1 MSAGRDKDECQHVL
15 DQKRRLSNAKNRQL
29 KVRFYK
35 QAQCIATNGP
45 RLKEK

>member
-1 MSAGRDKDECQHVL
+1 MP
-15 DQKRRLSNAKNRQL
+15 DQQRRLWNAKNRQL

-35 QAQCIATNGP
+35 QAQCVAISDP